1 MLEVDNIKNKK
12 FVIGVIVI
20 AIVVI
25 SINLIAVFMN

>member
-25 SINLIAVFMN
+25 SINLITVFMN